1 MNKFLIMG
9 NYVFGGSV
17 VYVGL
22 NAGNITLNY
31 DDKQIVLAGSGSF
44 QDEDKTAIEAA
55 LVKVWGQSYTDA
67 TIDVNLTQAIT
78 TVS

>member
-44 QDEDKTAIEAA
+44 EDGDKIAIEAA
-55 LVKVWGQSYTDA
+55 LVQVWAQSYTDS